1 MNGVHQALQP
11 TAQAAGLTPEG
22 QPPAWFSALPGWG
35 TPDMVGDL
43 CWYFLFISWDT
54 SQVSVSLLKQ

>member
-54 SQVSVSLLKQ
+54 SQV